1 MKEYISNS
9 EIVNNLVKEANLSQ
23 DCAEQFIDALIS
35 SVCEIV
41 NEEGTLELENFGTFK
56 IVRMAKRESVN
67 VNNGERITIPEYNK
81 ISFLPIERDSKNKSK
96 IGNKKSLKIDDNHKN
111 GLVPENDLSYNK
123 SNQNRN

>member
-111 GLVPENDLSYNK
+111 GLVPENDLS
-123 SNQNRN
+123 